1 MQRSNTFPRSLPNDA
16 VAAPSRAAS
25 PHRLFAHRRP
35 MCLATRPTSRR
46 SLMPES
52 PRMHSGG
59 LSANGP
65 SHGYAAD
72 AF

>member
-1 MQRSNTFPRSLPNDA
+1 MQRSNAFPRSMPNDA
-16 VAAPSRAAS
+16 VAAPSRTAS

-46 SLMPES
+46 SLMPAA

-59 LSANGP
+59 LSAIGP